1 MFGDVAELYER
12 VRPSY
17 PEALVDDVVELS
29 GVAQSGGRALEVGA
43 GTGKATRLFAARGVR
58 VHAIE
63 PSAGM
68 AAVVRETCAGYEG
81 VTVQETDFERFAPG
95 AGRFRLL
102 FSAQA
107 WHWVSPEV
115 RYVRAREALEPGGLL
130 ALFWN
135 RPRWE
140 ATPLRARADRGL
152 RPRRAA
158 WAVDG
163 EPDPMHPVAE
173 TGHDPDGWLREMA
186 RVEGFDEPQTRLY
199 GWSSTYS
206 TDDYLDAAAD
216 PLRPHRQAGARAA
229 RDRRRGRQGDRPQRR
244 IDPPRD
250 RAMLVPGDRGDV
262 AAPDRAGKARAQG
275 AASASTW
282 RSLGSCSWTDRTLVQ
297 DADWYPKKT
306 MSAEER
312 LRYYA
317 AQFPLTEIDSTY
329 YAPPAEQQARLWA
342 ERTPDGFRFDVKA
355 YSLLTGHPTRPNSL
369 WRDLRE
375 QLPPEIAEKRNIYA
389 SHLGAGR
396 AR

>member
-1 MFGDVAELYER
+1 MNQERRLVFGDVAELYER

-29 GVAQSGGRALEVGA
+29 GVARSGRALEVGA

-68 AAVVRETCAGYEG
+68 ATVVRETCAGYAG

-95 AGRFRLL
+95 ARRFRLL

-140 ATPLRARADRGL
+140 ATPLRAELIEAYGRAG
-152 RPRRAA
+152 AA

-163 EPDPMHPVAE
+163 ELDPMHPVAE

-199 GWSSTYS
+199 SWSSTYS
-206 TDDYLDAAAD
+206 TDDYL
-216 PLRPHRQAGARAA
+216 Q
-229 RDRRRGRQGDRPQRR
+229 
-244 IDPPRD
+244 
-250 RAMLVPGDRGDV
+250 
-262 AAPDRAGKARAQG
+262 
-275 AASASTW
+275 
-282 RSLGSCSWTDRTLVQ
+282 
-297 DADWYPKKT
+297 
-306 MSAEER
+306 
-312 LRYYA
+312 
-317 AQFPLTEIDSTY
+317 
-329 YAPPAEQQARLWA
+329 
-342 ERTPDGFRFDVKA
+342 
-355 YSLLTGHPTRPNSL
+355 LLQTHSGHIVR
-369 WRDLRE
+369 
-375 QLPPEIAEKRNIYA
+375 PEIERRAILDEVGKVIDRNGGSMRLDIGTILCLA
-389 SHLGAGR
+389 TAV
-396 AR
+396 